1 MSKKKNFAVIGIISF
16 LLVAVLVALCV
27 GITAAWY
34 VSQRS
39 AEGNLE
45 FAEGIKI
52 EYSNM
57 YLDGQNST
65 SKTLKLAYVE
75 DEQLKPLEV
84 SDVTGD
90 QVFKLAN
97 PTIKGKDGT
106 VEYYVRT
113 KLNINLYY
121 KNAQGQDVLIDDT
134 TREDFLATT
143 EGYKKDGSDFV
154 IANEKDLFV
163 SLPELD
169 VSKFVYFDGWYYL
182 AEADGDV
189 QNIDDMELTQCNAET
204 AALKFLKQNL
214 NGDVVL
220 ALDDSIDFGENMPF
234 SKMTIALNIEAIE
247 TDAVSIWNS

>member
-1 MSKKKNFAVIGIISF
+1 MSKKKNLALIGVISF
-16 LLVAVLVALCV
+16 VLVGILVALCV
-27 GITAAWY
+27 GITAAWFIA
-34 VSQRS
+34 RRT

-57 YLDGQNST
+57 YLDAQNST
-65 SKTLKLAYVE
+65 SKTLKLAYIE
-75 DEQLKPLEV
+75 DEQLKPLELN
-84 SDVTGD
+84 DVTGD

-97 PTIKGKDGT
+97 PTIKGQTGT
-106 VEYYVRT
+106 VDYYVRA

-189 QNIDDMELTQCNAET
+189 ENIDDMELTQCNAET

-214 NGDVVL
+214 NGEVVL

-234 SKMTIALNIEAIE
+234 SKMTIALNIEAVE
-247 TDAVSIWNS
+247 TGAVSIWNS